1 MNFLNSSIDSK
12 LGFWV
17 LVLRCVFKFFPI
29 QKEILGY
36 LNVALAGILN
46 FSQFLKNM
54 EAGDFGYKPKL
65 YLQVF
70 LNSLKSWEIFYCGVY
85 IPLL

>member
-1 MNFLNSSIDSK
+1 
-12 LGFWV
+12 
-17 LVLRCVFKFFPI
+17 
-29 QKEILGY
+29 
-36 LNVALAGILN
+36 
-46 FSQFLKNM
+46 M
-54 EAGDFGYKPKL
+54 EVGDFGYKPKL